1 MAEPEVSGLWRARLK
16 WRLRGATLWPAFV
29 TALVVDTAL
38 LVALP
43 IAGNARPNPVGAFL
57 LAGFANLLV
66 VAVLG
71 PLAGLWWRRRRPS
84 LPRLVADDRAGTVLL
99 GALTVLLVV
108 LGVAHRPAM
117 GEARDD
123 FRAQSAAVRAWVAH
137 RAPEPYRSNVGRAD
151 TWKQG
156 PGLYRTCVPGPEAR
170 RALCVLV
177 FTDQSPP
184 AVQRDPDQRPNS
196 VVAGPDNPGRQ
207 LGG

>member
-1 MAEPEVSGLWRARLK
+1 MVAPPPPVAAAR
-16 WRLRGATLWPAFV
+16 WSPT
-29 TALVVDTAL
+29 TA
-38 LVALP
+38 P
-43 IAGNARPNPVGAFL
+43 
-57 LAGFANLLV
+57 
-66 VAVLG
+66 
-71 PLAGLWWRRRRPS
+71 
-84 LPRLVADDRAGTVLL
+84 GTVLL

-123 FRAQSAAVRAWVAH
+123 FRAQSVAVRAWVAH
-137 RAPEPYRSNVGRAD
+137 RAPRAVP
-151 TWKQG
+151 QQRRPRRHLEAGAG
-156 PGLYRTCVPGPEAR
+156 PLPHVRPRARGPPR
-170 RALCVLV
+170 LCLLV